1 MVNDLIALVHRRM
14 LDYQCIEANLSKIE
28 TDISTDTDIAELSKL
43 ALKGD
48 VNGVKAFIRGARN
61 LDDMPVCELQK
72 LAKKLFVHNWSRV
85 TKMELIEAI
94 RNAQN
99 RNNHSHK

>member
-14 LDYQCIEANLSKIE
+14 LDYQCIEANLSKI
-28 TDISTDTDIAELSKL
+28 DSDTDTDIAELSKL

-48 VNGVKAFIRGARN
+48 VNGVRAFIRGTRN
-61 LDDMPVCELQK
+61 LDDMPVSELQK
-72 LAKKLFVHNWSRV
+72 LAKKLFIHNWSRV

-99 RNNHSHK
+99 RNNRSHK